1 MQSFLDPNAPLV
13 QIGDMNHLMYLIGI
27 SVILFTVFTFRKQIK
42 EYPKQ
47 VMLGILIVA
56 VVQRIISASYYFIVG
71 EFTVTD
77 SLPLHICRVV
87 CYLIIIQFFVRKP
100 WLDQVI
106 FYWGIFAYASFVYP
120 VGISPAI
127 HMLGISFFMLHSLI
141 IIYPIIR
148 SFINGFVPS
157 IRGALQAAVTFA
169 VYLTCMQLLNNA
181 IGSNYFYTEDR
192 PFLNDLSE
200 PVYFF
205 LNMFGIGIG
214 FVIVALIIHLVIN
227 YFQAKKLKTENSKEK
242 TLV

>member
-27 SVILFTVFTFRKQIK
+27 SVILFAVFTFRKQIK

-106 FYWGIFAYASFVYP
+106 FYWGILYASFVTLSEYLRH
-120 VGISPAI
+120 

-148 SFINGFVPS
+148 SFINGS
-157 IRGALQAAVTFA
+157 YRQSGALQAAVTFA
-169 VYLTCMQLLNNA
+169 VYTYAAVKQCN
-181 IGSNYFYTEDR
+181 GSNYFYTEDV
-192 PFLNDLSE
+192 SE
-200 PVYFF
+200 
-205 LNMFGIGIG
+205 
-214 FVIVALIIHLVIN
+214 
-227 YFQAKKLKTENSKEK
+227 
-242 TLV
+242 